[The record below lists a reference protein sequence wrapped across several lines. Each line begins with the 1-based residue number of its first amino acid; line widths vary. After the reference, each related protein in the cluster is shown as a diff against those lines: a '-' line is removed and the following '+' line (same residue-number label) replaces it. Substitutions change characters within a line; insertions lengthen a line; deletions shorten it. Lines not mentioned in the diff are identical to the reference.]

1 MTTLEERRHQADM
14 ALVFKILTGKDQ
26 VAPTEWFTMAG
37 EAARATKATADPLN
51 IRIRHGRLDTRKNFF
66 TVRVTEQWNR
76 IPSEIKSRKTI
87 DSFKR
92 AYAQHRAQ
100 QA

>member
-1 MTTLEERRHQADM
+1 MEMTTLEERRHQADM

-51 IRIRHGRLDTRKNFF
+51 IRIRHGRLDRYQKKLLHCQSYR
-66 TVRVTEQWNR
+66 TVEPN
-76 IPSEIKSRKTI
+76 SE
-87 DSFKR
+87 
-92 AYAQHRAQ
+92 
-100 QA
+100 